1 MTIFTPKKKKTQV
14 CLRFP
19 DLHPSLFLISRR
31 ANVSDHEDGWQ
42 IALEWP
48 ASTSTM
54 STIKEASLT
63 MSARS
68 VQRRRSALGVV
79 AMPQK
84 LLVNGGS
91 DRWESHAPAGK
102 MKLNP
107 ISLNA
112 SEMMCLFAL
121 VRGPV
126 YSLTPPAFH
135 SLCRSINISQLPGWP
150 QTLIWVKQ
158 RFLRAHEGG
167 NWRSAHNSIT
177 DAAHRIYFFFCVIFF
192 QTFLF
197 LLLC

>member
-1 MTIFTPKKKKTQV
+1 
-14 CLRFP
+14 
-19 DLHPSLFLISRR
+19 
-31 ANVSDHEDGWQ
+31 
-42 IALEWP
+42 
-48 ASTSTM
+48 
-54 STIKEASLT
+54 

-68 VQRRRSALGVV
+68 VQQRRSALGVV

-91 DRWESHAPAGK
+91 DRRDSHAPAGK

-150 QTLIWVKQ
+150 QTIIWVKQ
-158 RFLRAHEGG
+158 RFLRAHEGR

-177 DAAHRIYFFFCVIFF
+177 DAAHRIFFFFLCNFFFFKLFCFYYYAKVKPMFMDVIFHF
-192 QTFLF
+192 YQHIFKNTHM
-197 LLLC
+197 LLILHMKYKSQQFSAVDFVLIFSLV